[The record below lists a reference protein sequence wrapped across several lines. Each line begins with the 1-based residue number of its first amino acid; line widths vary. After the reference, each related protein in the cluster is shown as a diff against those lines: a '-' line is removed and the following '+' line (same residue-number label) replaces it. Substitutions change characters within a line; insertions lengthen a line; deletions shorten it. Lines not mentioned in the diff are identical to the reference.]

1 MAHWFVSSRRGDV
14 PRWHSAFPDGQL
26 TGTEQARARVQH
38 GDHAWLMTDCP
49 EWPAMASSL
58 ASQGAIVL
66 ALSLAPSEQEAML
79 ALQSGARG
87 YAHALLAP
95 NLLQQAALVTA
106 NQGVWVPAELL
117 NRVLGATFKGLG
129 GAERV
134 SQELLSELTERERAV
149 AMAVAEGVSNKEVAR
164 RLNITERTVKAH
176 LGAVFRKTGVRDRMQ
191 LLLKLAVQ
199 DERIA

>member
-1 MAHWFVSSRRGDV
+1 M
-14 PRWHSAFPDGQL
+14 L
-26 TGTEQARARVQH
+26 
-38 GDHAWLMTDCP
+38 
-49 EWPAMASSL
+49 
-58 ASQGAIVL
+58 VL
-66 ALSLAPSEQEAML
+66 SMAPSEQEAML

-117 NRVLGATFKGLG
+117 NRVLGATYKGLG

-191 LLLKLAVQ
+191 LLVKLAVQ
-199 DERIA
+199 DERIV